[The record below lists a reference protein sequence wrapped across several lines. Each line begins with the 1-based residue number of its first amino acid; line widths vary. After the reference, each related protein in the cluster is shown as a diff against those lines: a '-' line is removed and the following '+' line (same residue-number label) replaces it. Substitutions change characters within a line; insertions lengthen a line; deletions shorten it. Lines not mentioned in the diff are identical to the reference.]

1 MGSPL
6 AGRADLEGTE
16 ARMSDRALR
25 ESALI
30 VPVPEAEPYVQRHR
44 FRHDSVA
51 LQGVPAHI
59 TVLYP
64 FMTPDDIAD
73 SVTDAVREVLE
84 HFPEFSF
91 RLTRL
96 GQFPEGATYLAPEPA
111 EPFVDLTKAITERFP
126 AYLPY
131 GGAYADLIPHLTVA
145 QSPDAPATEL
155 TEINRHLP
163 IECVARETWLMA
175 EDEDDRWRTRSRFT
189 LARSARAR

>member
-1 MGSPL
+1 MGPPL
-6 AGRADLEGTE
+6 ASRADLEGKE
-16 ARMSDRALR
+16 ARVNDGAPR

-64 FMTPDDIAD
+64 FMTPDDISD
-73 SVTDAVREVLE
+73 SVTDAVREALE
-84 HFPEFSF
+84 HFPEFPF

-96 GQFPEGATYLAPEPA
+96 EQFPEGATYLAPEPA
-111 EPFVDLTKAITERFP
+111 VRFVDLTMAITARFP

-131 GGAYADLIPHLTVA
+131 GGAHADLIPHLTVA
-145 QSPDAPATEL
+145 QSQDAPAAEL
-155 TEINRHLP
+155 AEINRHLP
-163 IECVARETWLMA
+163 IRCVARETWLMA
-175 EDEDDRWRTRSRFT
+175 EDDEHHWRTRSRFT
-189 LARSARAR
+189 LADSAHPK